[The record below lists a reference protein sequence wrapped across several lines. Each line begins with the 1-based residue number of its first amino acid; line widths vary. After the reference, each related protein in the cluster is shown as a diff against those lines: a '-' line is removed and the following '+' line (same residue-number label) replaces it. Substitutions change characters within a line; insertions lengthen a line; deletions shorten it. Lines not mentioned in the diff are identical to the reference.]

1 MKKTLKDLKSFIL
14 LWSSQ
19 ALSQLGS
26 SMTSFALSI
35 WVYEKTGSA
44 LQSAGLL
51 VSNYAP
57 YVLVSIFAGALSDK
71 WNKKKTMLICDLI
84 AGISTLVTLILINK
98 NLLMPW
104 HLYIIN
110 AVNGLMNTFQQP
122 ASEVAMSII
131 TPREYYHKTSG
142 LKTFSRSLITIA
154 NPLIS
159 TTVYSFFGIKTVCII
174 DLITFAIA
182 FVVLLFFIPINETKS
197 DSKKADMIVL
207 IKEGAKYLQTNR
219 LILNIILFL
228 AGINFVASAVDTVLV
243 PLVLSKT
250 NGNERILGIV
260 TSFSGIAMMV
270 GSILSTISKEPKDKA
285 KAIYLS
291 ITISMLFE
299 NFILAFSDSPIAW
312 CIGQVVGWLPI
323 PFFNASYDC
332 LFNTTIPE
340 TMRGR
345 VYSYRNALQF
355 FLIPVGNI
363 MGGIMVDNIFEPFM
377 AKQNVMGIYCKL
389 FGVGKGS
396 GAAMTMF
403 VLGIIG
409 IIVCL
414 IFKDKIIIKD
424 RIEK

>member
-1 MKKTLKDLKSFIL
+1 
-14 LWSSQ
+14 
-19 ALSQLGS
+19 
-26 SMTSFALSI
+26 MTSFALSI

-98 NLLMPW
+98 NLLLPW

-110 AVNGLMNTFQQP
+110 AINGLMNTFQQP

-159 TTVYSFFGIKTVCII
+159 TTVYSFFGIITVCII
-174 DLITFAIA
+174 DLITFVIA

-345 VYSYRNALQF
+345 VYSYRNSLQF

-377 AKQNVMGIYCKL
+377 AKQNTMGIYCKL

>member
-1 MKKTLKDLKSFIL
+1 MKKTLKELKSFIL

-154 NPLIS
+154 NPLIA

-182 FVVLLFFIPINETKS
+182 FVVLLFFISINEAKS

-260 TSFSGIAMMV
+260 TSFSGIAMMA

-340 TMRGR
+340 NMRGR

-377 AKQNVMGIYCKL
+377 AKQNVMSIYCKL

-396 GAAMTMF
+396 GAAVTMF